1 MRFKI
6 SPSFDTTKLE
16 NGSFLDRVDV
26 YEDRI
31 RGWLIEPAR
40 ILNGHEHAGFA
51 VVHLVLSYVEGA
63 ETFDWSYRTFANN
76 RYRFSR
82 ACQLPGNVTAIDA
95 RAGALPNIDH
105 ALDAQKTRASDG

>member
-1 MRFKI
+1 MGSRVAQRR
-6 SPSFDTTKLE
+6 LW
-16 NGSFLDRVDV
+16 NGRSILL
-26 YEDRI
+26 
-31 RGWLIEPAR
+31 GWSLSGEALGAR
-40 ILNGHEHAGFA
+40 L
-51 VVHLVLSYVEGA
+51 
-63 ETFDWSYRTFANN
+63 ANN